1 MTTWMST
8 GGVALVAGV
17 HRETVRRWAA
27 DGRLPFQLTAG
38 GHRRFRREDVLVLLR
53 RVEAR

>member
-1 MTTWMST
+1 MALMST
-8 GGVALVAGV
+8 GGVAVLAGV

-53 RVEAR
+53 RVDAR